1 MNSRAAIRG
10 YLALV
15 LVLLAGPLRAHQIN
29 TSYSTLAIGDSAA
42 VLMLAIDESDL
53 FLLFP
58 QLDANGDGALWA
70 DEVVA
75 DAVASQAWLG
85 GRVRLRADGKPMGL
99 SPRHPRVESDA
110 DGNLFLRAT
119 FDVELPDDPAGLQV
133 DLSQLLRPPLQAV
146 HRNLLKVN
154 IPGRKE
160 ALVVLSADE
169 PVHDVSIREQQQ
181 VSLWAQVGRFVWLG
195 VEHIWIGYDHIMFLL
210 ALIVIG
216 SRLGPL
222 VKIVSA
228 FTVAHSVT
236 LVLATLEWVVLPSQ
250 WVEAGIALSIA
261 YVAAENFWLRDA
273 RHRWLLTFCFGFV
286 HGFGFANVLRDLGLP
301 TQGLIASLL
310 AFNVG
315 VELGQVVI
323 VALVFPGIVWLARQS
338 YHERAVQVISGFILL
353 FGLGWLV
360 ERIFDLS
367 YMPL

>member
-1 MNSRAAIRG
+1 MNSRTGMSCILA
-10 YLALV
+10 ALV
-15 LVLLAGPLRAHQIN
+15 LSVTPLRAHQIN
-29 TSYSTLAIGDSAA
+29 TSYSTLAVGDSAG

-53 FLLFP
+53 YLLFP
-58 QLDANGDGALWA
+58 ELDANGDGALWA

-75 DAVASQAWLG
+75 DAERSQAWLG
-85 GRVRLRADGKPMGL
+85 DRAQLRVDDRMLPLVA
-99 SPRHPRVESDA
+99 RHPRVESDA

-119 FDVELPDDPAGLQV
+119 FDVDLPADLARLQV
-133 DLSQLLRPPLQAV
+133 DFSQLLRPPLQAV
-146 HRNLLKVN
+146 HRNLLKIN
-154 IPGRKE
+154 IPGRTE
-160 ALVVLSADE
+160 ALVVLSADQPLHDVLVRE
-169 PVHDVSIREQQQ
+169 GGDVSIW
-181 VSLWAQVGRFVWLG
+181 SQVGRFIWLG

-222 VKIVSA
+222 VKIVTA
-228 FTVAHSVT
+228 FTVAHSIT
-236 LVLATLEWVVLPSQ
+236 LVLAALEWVALPSQ
-250 WVEAGIALSIA
+250 LVEAGIALSIA

-273 RHRWLLTFCFGFV
+273 RHRWILTFCFGFV

-301 TQGLIASLL
+301 SQGLIASLL

-315 VELGQVVI
+315 VEIGQVVI
-323 VALVFPGIVWLARQS
+323 VALVFPLILWLSRQRF
-338 YHERAVQVISGFILL
+338 HERAVQLVSGIILL